1 MAASICAALIK
12 SIFLIIERGESIW
25 LPRLEVVAT
34 SMQISVYYINGNV
47 NIWGIA

>member
-1 MAASICAALIK
+1 MTAASICAALMK

-34 SMQISVYYINGNV
+34 SMKFQCAILIECNGNG
-47 NIWGIA
+47 NI